1 MMTVIKTLC
10 TPNDV
15 IGSQTYY
22 DVVTGM
28 LSNYESYKENNGL
41 YIFTELEIKFLNYF
55 KDCYDKL
62 GEIPTLEFFCDDNGV
77 EYEVMEKINPI
88 QDYRGLKL
96 YVKSVLQ
103 KKLKNAVENE
113 ISGMAVTGAI
123 ENAED
128 KERINKLMHLGDK
141 KERVYSTRFD
151 FESDYKDRLSRPVG
165 MKWPSR
171 VLNEKAGEI
180 PEGEITTICAYT
192 SSFKSTLAMNI
203 AHNNVFEGGYNI
215 VVFSLETSKEMYW
228 NTLISRH
235 SIGLDRADGIP
246 ASKVRRLTLSDEEFE
261 LFSKANQHWEDNRA
275 GNLIV
280 VDEMDFE
287 TKDPREF
294 TEILEEI
301 DDLLQGNLHGFIVD
315 YIQLLKNTSYSSGK
329 SDAKAVGDYME
340 VFRNLTQGFRK
351 GTKYEKKLAGIILSQ
366 VKRDAADYADS
377 NNGVYYGPGIMSD
390 SSELEKSSHT
400 VVSSYT
406 NAELKANKQALV
418 QVLKARH
425 GEVMSEPSS
434 VTVTG
439 GTYFFG
445 DMEVI
450 SDGLQFDEM
459 SGQDITDILSD
470 TIDSGALDM
479 GDIFSGGSSLY

>member
-1 MMTVIKTLC
+1 MMTIVKTLC
-10 TPNDV
+10 TENSN
-15 IGSQTYY
+15 IGAGTYF
-22 DVVTGM
+22 DVVTDM
-28 LSNYESYKENNGL
+28 LTTYENYRDSHGI
-41 YIFTELEIKFLNYF
+41 YIFTELEIKFLQYLS
-55 KDCYDKL
+55 DSYTKL
-62 GEIPTLEFFCDDNGV
+62 GDFPTLEIFCEDMGV
-77 EYEVMEKINPI
+77 DFENMSKVNPI
-88 QDYRGLKL
+88 NDYRGLRL

-103 KKLKNAVENE
+103 AKLKNAVETE
-113 ISGMAVTGAI
+113 IAGMAATSSI
-123 ENAED
+123 STSED
-128 KERINKLMHLGDK
+128 KDRVNKLMGLGEK

-151 FESDYKDRLSRPVG
+151 FEGDYKDRLSRPVG
-165 MKWPSR
+165 MKWPSK

-228 NTLISRH
+228 NTLIARH

-246 ASKVRRLTLSDEEFE
+246 ASKVRRLTLTDEEFE
-261 LFSKANQHWEDNRA
+261 LFSKANQHWDENRA

-294 TEILEEI
+294 KEILEEV
-301 DDLLQGNLHGFIVD
+301 DDLLQGNLHGFIID

-340 VFRNLTQGFRK
+340 VFREMTQGFRK

-366 VKRDAADYADS
+366 VKREAADYADS

-400 VVSSYT
+400 VVSSYA

-425 GEVMSEPSS
+425 GEVMSEPAS
-434 VTVTG
+434 VTVSG

-459 SGQDITDILSD
+459 SSKDLSSVISEGID
-470 TIDSGALDM
+470 TGALDI
-479 GDIFSGGSSLY
+479 GDIFGGGSSLY